1 ARPALP
7 PPRRRP
13 GPRPRPGPAPGRPH
27 RRLPLPLARPG
38 VERRRDKA
46 VLAGFRRRSLGT
58 ARSTPIRPSTAL
70 SRVSAKVA
78 AAWPPPDRGGCH
90 AEHHD
95 GSSVGRGVRPLA
107 RAVPGAA
114 GAGRAATLGAH
125 LSGGASLAG

>member
-1 ARPALP
+1 MVRSGSSRFWRLEPAGSVTL
-7 PPRRRP
+7 R
-13 GPRPRPGPAPGRPH
+13 APN
-27 RRLPLPLARPG
+27 
-38 VERRRDKA
+38 
-46 VLAGFRRRSLGT
+46 
-58 ARSTPIRPSTAL
+58 TAL

-95 GSSVGRGVRPLA
+95 GSSVGRGVRPLV

-125 LSGGASLAG
+125 LSGGASLAGRTQERDPAGGAGRAGRVAAASPL

>member
-1 ARPALP
+1 SKRRNQRART
-7 PPRRRP
+7 
-13 GPRPRPGPAPGRPH
+13 
-27 RRLPLPLARPG
+27 
-38 VERRRDKA
+38 A
-46 VLAGFRRRSLGT
+46 V
-58 ARSTPIRPSTAL
+58 STAL

-125 LSGGASLAG
+125 LSGGASLAGRTQERDPAGGAGRAGRVAAASPLREHLAVGSGTLGRGPGRG